1 MLMSSKILLFRTY
14 LSSLHLASSAV
25 WSLVHFLSLGDFFA
39 SKGSPFQ
46 NLLTYTQNHSTTSE
60 FYSDSVSALLKHCL
74 YIWTASSE
82 FGTYSLCEQR
92 RFWRDC
98 ADAQARLNLRC
109 SHRR

>member
-46 NLLTYTQNHSTTSE
+46 NLFTYTQNHSTTSE
-60 FYSDSVSALLKHCL
+60 FYSNSVSALLKGPRQANL
-74 YIWTASSE
+74 VLIAYASSE
-82 FGTYSLCEQR
+82 GSGEPAHPRSL
-92 RFWRDC
+92 
-98 ADAQARLNLRC
+98 ARTFAAR
-109 SHRR
+109 SYKQ